1 MENESILES
10 SFLSE
15 NPLNQ
20 GTLDKNLYV
29 ALPANEFDFPV
40 VASKVDL
47 STMYMNLIR
56 WQWHEEVEFFIV
68 QSGQALLKLPD
79 KSFLLSEGEGVFLN
93 QNQLHSIHAPGNNP
107 CTLRA
112 LKFHPSFLFGYGK
125 TQMSSKYLTPI
136 LSAPNL
142 HYFILK
148 KEDPHAEKLLRL
160 VNQSIKLYLSKQFG
174 YELEIC
180 GLLCRLWIQLFT
192 VLKSL
197 SDADI
202 SSPILPSVDSTR
214 IKQAMRFVEENHME
228 PLTLEEIASS
238 IHVSKSECCRCFQR
252 ALGLT
257 PFEYLMKYRIYA
269 STRKIM
275 QGDEV
280 AKSISTLA
288 ASVGFNNTSYYNK
301 LFKKYLGC
309 TPTQYKKYLLSS
321 VHSKNPDTYA

>member
-1 MENESILES
+1 MEKETILDPSLLPEY
-10 SFLSE
+10 
-15 NPLNQ
+15 PGAQ
-20 GTLDKNLYV
+20 GTPDKTLYV
-29 ALPANEFDFPV
+29 ALPASEFDFPV
-40 VASKVDL
+40 VASQIDL

-68 QSGQALLKLPD
+68 QNGQALLKLPD

-107 CTLRA
+107 CTLYA

-148 KEDPHAEKLLRL
+148 KEYPHAEKLLHL
-160 VNQSIKLYLSKQFG
+160 VHQSIKLYLDGQFG

-180 GLLCRLWIQLFT
+180 GLLCQLWIQLFT

-197 SDADI
+197 NNDTIDPPAFA
-202 SSPILPSVDSTR
+202 SVDSTR
-214 IKQAMRFVEENHME
+214 IKQALSFIQENHME

-238 IHVSKSECCRCFQR
+238 IHVSKVNAAAVFS
-252 ALGLT
+252 ALW
-257 PFEYLMKYRIYA
+257 A
-269 STRKIM
+269 
-275 QGDEV
+275 
-280 AKSISTLA
+280 
-288 ASVGFNNTSYYNK
+288 
-301 LFKKYLGC
+301 
-309 TPTQYKKYLLSS
+309 
-321 VHSKNPDTYA
+321 